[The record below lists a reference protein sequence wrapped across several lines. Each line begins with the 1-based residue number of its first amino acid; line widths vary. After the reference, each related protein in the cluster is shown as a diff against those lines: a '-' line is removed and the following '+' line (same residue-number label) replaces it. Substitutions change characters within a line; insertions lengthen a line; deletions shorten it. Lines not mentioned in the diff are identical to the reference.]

1 MFEII
6 NALSHENS
14 DYWLK
19 LQRRGK
25 LPFMLLR
32 TLSFGGVMFILVTL
46 STGVIFNAPHFGKG
60 MTVLIACVS
69 ILISYL
75 FSEALWRKGLRI
87 TSTTGETE

>member
-6 NALSHENS
+6 NALSHDNC
-14 DYWLK
+14 DYWIK

-25 LPFMLLR
+25 LPFMLLH
-32 TLSFGGVMFILVTL
+32 TLSMGSVIFILVTL
-46 STGVIFNAPHFGKG
+46 TPGVIFNAAHFGKG
-60 MTVLIACVS
+60 MTVLIACLS

-75 FSEALWRKGLRI
+75 LSEALWRKGVRI

>member
-1 MFEII
+1 MFEIA

-25 LPFMLLR
+25 LPYMLLR
-32 TLSFGGVMFILVTL
+32 TLSMGGIIFILATF
-46 STGVIFNAPHFGKG
+46 SPWVIFNAPHFGKG

-69 ILISYL
+69 LLIGYL
-75 FSEALWRKGLRI
+75 LSEALWRKGLRI
-87 TSTTGETE
+87 TSTADATE